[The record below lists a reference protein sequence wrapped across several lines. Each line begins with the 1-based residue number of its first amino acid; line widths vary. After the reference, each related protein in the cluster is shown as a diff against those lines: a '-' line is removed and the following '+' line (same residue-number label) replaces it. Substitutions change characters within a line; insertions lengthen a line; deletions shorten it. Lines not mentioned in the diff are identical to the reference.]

1 MKAILMYP
9 SEETQVI
16 IITWSTA
23 DNEVLYKRG
32 KYALP
37 YGGVHFLCVQILMD
51 NFQARTYTW
60 T

>member
-1 MKAILMYP
+1 MVYIKEKKFSIK
-9 SEETQVI
+9 EENI
-16 IITWSTA
+16 K
-23 DNEVLYKRG
+23 EVLYKRG

-37 YGGVHFLCVQILMD
+37 YGGVHFLCVQILKD